1 MIFYFNNKISNQKNN
16 SKISYYLQGNV
27 VWHAPQLV
35 PIGNTAPT
43 NNGDPD
49 VWETTVQH

>member
-16 SKISYYLQGNV
+16 SKRSYYLQGYV

-35 PIGNTAPT
+35 PIGNTSPT

-49 VWETTVQH
+49 VWDTMVQH